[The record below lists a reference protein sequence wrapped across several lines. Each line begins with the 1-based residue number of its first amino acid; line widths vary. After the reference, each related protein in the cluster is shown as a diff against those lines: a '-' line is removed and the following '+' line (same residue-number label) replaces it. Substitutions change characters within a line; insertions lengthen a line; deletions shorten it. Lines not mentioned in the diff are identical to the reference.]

1 VTKETGEMNEV
12 GYTTRIIDMIKV
24 RAMIKIG
31 NMIKA
36 RVMIKTGN
44 RIKAGDTTGINECGH
59 FTIL

>member
-1 VTKETGEMNEV
+1 
-12 GYTTRIIDMIKV
+12 MIKV